1 MCYPLVVVL
10 LIPGYDSFACFDF
23 IYFYPAT
30 IAKQPVASKGAS
42 LLLESS
48 QCRDSRAASLFK
60 LSTFCEIVRDQCGQI
75 ELIVFGWIIE
85 F

>member
-48 QCRDSRAASLFK
+48 QCRDSRAASLF
-60 LSTFCEIVRDQCGQI
+60 LFCEMDRDQCGQI
-75 ELIVFGWIIE
+75 ELIVFGWLIE